1 MKKLLTSLLA
11 ITLLAGCSS
20 KPVETEKEPEAKLET
35 IIVGASTS
43 PHAIILESTREAL
56 KAEGFDLVIKEF
68 DDYIIPNTALENGE
82 LDANYFQHEPYLLN
96 FNDEYK
102 TDLSSVLKIH
112 FEPLGIYAGKNNE
125 AKQDLSIDDIA
136 ENAIIAVPNDGTNEA
151 RALQLLQAQ
160 GIIKL
165 KDGVGLNATKLDII
179 ENPKNVDIKE
189 IEAKGIAAILA
200 DVDYALINGNYAL
213 SANVTDKICV
223 GESVESEGAQ
233 TFANVLAVKTGNE
246 ETAKTLALKK
256 VLTSSETKA
265 FINKEFGSLVVP
277 VFE

>member
-11 ITLLAGCSS
+11 LTLVAGCSA
-20 KPVETEKEPEAKLET
+20 KLAETEKEPEVKNET

-96 FNDEYK
+96 FNVEYN
-102 TDLSSVLKIH
+102 TDLASVLKVH
-112 FEPLGIYAGKNNE
+112 FEPLGIYAGKDNE
-125 AKQDLSIDDIA
+125 AKADLTLEDIA

-151 RALQLLQAQ
+151 RALQLLEAQ
-160 GIIKL
+160 GIITL
-165 KDGVGLNATKLDII
+165 KEGVGLAATKLDIV

-213 SANVTDKICV
+213 SANITNKICV
-223 GESVESEGAQ
+223 GEASDSEGAQ
-233 TFANVLAVKTGNE
+233 TFANVVAVKTGNE

-256 VLTSSETKA
+256 VLTSAETKA
-265 FINKEFGSLVVP
+265 FIAAEFGDLVVP